1 MSSEHQLGIG
11 REHRYNHLIQF
22 GSLIMFLIVWSLD
35 SFVFNF
41 FEEFTRLAVLPM
53 RLGLFLLT
61 LLVALYLLKTS
72 HDAVINA
79 KESKSLV
86 TSGPYA
92 YVRHPMYLGP
102 LLIYLSLIFLTM
114 SLISFIPLIV
124 ILFLYNIL
132 VTDEEKDLERILGQE
147 YLNYKKRVA
156 RWIPKIY

>member
-11 REHRYNHLIQF
+11 REHRYNHFIQF

-41 FEEFTRLAVLPM
+41 FEEFTRYASLPL
-53 RLGLFLLT
+53 RLGLFLFT
-61 LLVALYLLKTS
+61 LLIALYLFKTS
-72 HDAVINA
+72 HNPIITA

-86 TSGPYA
+86 NTGPYA

-102 LLIYLSLIFLTM
+102 LLIYLSLIFLTA
-114 SLISFIPLIV
+114 SVISFFLLLV
-124 ILFLYNIL
+124 IFFLYNIL
-132 VTDEEKDLERILGQE
+132 VTDEEKDLERIFGQE
-147 YLNYKKRVA
+147 YVNYKKQVT

>member
-1 MSSEHQLGIG
+1 MSSEHQLGFG
-11 REHRYNHLIQF
+11 REHPYNHLIQF
-22 GSLIMFLIVWSLD
+22 GSLITFLIVWSLD

-41 FEEFTRLAVLPM
+41 FEEFTRFAVFPM
-53 RLGLFLLT
+53 RLGLSLLT
-61 LLVALYLLKTS
+61 LFVALYLLKTS
-72 HDAVINA
+72 HDAVIGA

-114 SLISFIPLIV
+114 SLISLIPLIV
-124 ILFLYNIL
+124 IFFLYNFL
-132 VTDEEKDLERILGQE
+132 VNDEEKDLERILGQE
-147 YLNYKKRVA
+147 YVDYKNRVA